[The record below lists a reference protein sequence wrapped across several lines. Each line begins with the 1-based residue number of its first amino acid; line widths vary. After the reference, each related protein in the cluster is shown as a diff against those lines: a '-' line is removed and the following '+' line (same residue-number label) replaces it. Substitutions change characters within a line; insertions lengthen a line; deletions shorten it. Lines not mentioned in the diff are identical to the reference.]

1 MLIPNSTQNF
11 LSNDVGFDLPTVSS
25 SRDIQH
31 FIKIL
36 TVAAAQKI
44 SRIFAEFHF
53 VNEGN

>member
-1 MLIPNSTQNF
+1 MLIPNSTKNF
-11 LSNDVGFDLPTVSS
+11 LSNDVGFDLPTVSG

-31 FIKIL
+31 FSIL

>member
-44 SRIFAEFHF
+44 SRNFAEFHF